1 MCDTCSRMTSRQPTS
16 RYCFVCGRDNPL
28 SLRVTWHND
37 AEARQVRAT
46 VQVAEEYNGYP
57 GIVHGGIVSALL
69 DETAGRALMLDGDY
83 DRLWVT
89 VRLAVTFRKPTPTA
103 TPLTL
108 VGWVVRDT
116 GRRSDAVAEV
126 RLPDGTVTASAEVLL
141 ARPPEGMLTGWL
153 EEKEHWRVEAE

>member
-1 MCDTCSRMTSRQPTS
+1 MCDTGRGMTGKQPTS
-16 RYCFVCGRDNPL
+16 RYCFVCGRDNPM
-28 SLRVTWHND
+28 SLHVTWRND
-37 AEARQVRAT
+37 SETRQVRA
-46 VQVAEEYNGYP
+46 VVAVPEEYNGYP

-69 DETAGRALMLDGDY
+69 DETARRALIVDGDY
-83 DRLWVT
+83 ERLWVT

-141 ARPPEGMLTGWL
+141 AKPPEGMLTGWL
-153 EEKEHWRVEAE
+153 EEREHWRVEED